1 MPPTAM
7 VECRKVNRMSKNLE
21 HKATAALA
29 AAPCSASDE
38 VIRMVFAFGDKERQ
52 DAVKKLAERV
62 RRLEWFVKE
71 CRDDF
76 DCDHDAHQYK
86 TTCRACAA
94 AALMPNA
101 AGQAV
106 ANPSARPHD
115 Q

>member
-1 MPPTAM
+1 MTA
-7 VECRKVNRMSKNLE
+7 RKKTSKLS
-21 HKATAALA
+21 KTVAGQSLG

-76 DCDHDAHQYK
+76 DCDHDAHRYK

-94 AALMPNA
+94 AALMPNDEA
-101 AGQAV
+101 QRGRDAG
-106 ANPSARPHD
+106 REIT
-115 Q
+115 